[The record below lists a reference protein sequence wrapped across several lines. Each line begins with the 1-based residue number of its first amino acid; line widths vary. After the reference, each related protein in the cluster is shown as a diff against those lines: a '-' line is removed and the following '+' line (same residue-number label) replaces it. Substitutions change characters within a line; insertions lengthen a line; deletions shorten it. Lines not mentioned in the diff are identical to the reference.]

1 MQICWVRNMVD
12 SSLTSEILRN
22 LMQYQK
28 RPPKDFILK
37 TIIRHETAFS
47 TFLEENN
54 TLVRY
59 IITVLSQIL
68 KKSEGEIY
76 KIVKQ
81 PISFINKAK
90 RYSK

>member
-1 MQICWVRNMVD
+1 MQD
-12 SSLTSEILRN
+12 
-22 LMQYQK
+22 QK

-54 TLVRY
+54 TLARY
-59 IITVLSQIL
+59 IITVLTQIW
-68 KKSEGEIY
+68 KESEGEIS

-81 PISFINKAK
+81 PISFIRKAR
-90 RYSK
+90 RYIK

>member
-1 MQICWVRNMVD
+1 MVD

-47 TFLEENN
+47 IFLEENN
-54 TLVRY
+54 TLARY